1 MIARKYEMRVRENRL
16 PYLATVGK
24 TKITDAETH
33 ENPRKMSNIIR
44 SVYHVERLP
53 EEHVYL
59 MTFDTKLHL
68 IGVFDLSHGTSRE
81 SVLSPSQI
89 MQRVFLCGASAFCIA
104 HNHPSGDVTPS
115 VEDNRLTERIATVS
129 KICGVD
135 FCDHIIVAGAYKQ
148 AYYSYH
154 ESSALL
160 K

>member
-1 MIARKYEMRVRENRL
+1 MIARKYEMRMRENRL
-16 PYLATVGK
+16 PYLASVGE

-33 ENPRKMSNIIR
+33 ENPRKMSNIVR

-53 EEHVYL
+53 EEYVYL

-68 IGVFDLSHGTSRE
+68 IGVFELSHGTSRE

-89 MQRVFLCGASAFCIA
+89 MQRVFLCGASTFCIA

-115 VEDNRLTERIATVS
+115 DEDNRLTERIAAAS

-135 FCDHIIVAGAYKQ
+135 FCDHIIIAGAHKN
-148 AYYSYH
+148 AYYSYREH
-154 ESSALL
+154 STLL
-160 K
+160 N